1 MFKRLSKMNQ
11 LAKEAG
17 TLKADYPGAWA
28 VGEEIAADLLAD
40 RSPDLVRMIHENGQD
55 GVNFYVQQATEG
67 VVSGVASGE
76 IEIPEPLSK
85 DSLKAGGV
93 SCGMAMHDALDREAR

>member
-1 MFKRLSKMNQ
+1 MFKRLGKMNQ

-28 VGEEIAADLLAD
+28 VGEQLAADLLAD
-40 RSPDLVRMIHENGQD
+40 RSPDLVRMIHERGKE

-67 VVSGVASGE
+67 AIQAVASGE
-76 IEIPEPLSK
+76 IEIPEPASK
-85 DSLKAGGV
+85 DALKAVGI
-93 SCGMAMHDALDREAR
+93 SCGMGLHDALDREAR